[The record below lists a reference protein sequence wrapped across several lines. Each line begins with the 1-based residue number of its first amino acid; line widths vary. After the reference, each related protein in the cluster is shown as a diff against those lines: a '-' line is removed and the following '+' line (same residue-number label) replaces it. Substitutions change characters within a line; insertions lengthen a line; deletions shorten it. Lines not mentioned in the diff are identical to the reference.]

1 MESWG
6 RAFQA
11 VDRQEAMEVVVR
23 RLDFI
28 LSAVGGHWSILSQE
42 AHDLIYCLE
51 HYPGCLVEE
60 GGGRQ
65 ERNQWEEV
73 SWWFSF

>member
-23 RLDFI
+23 GWI
-28 LSAVGGHWSILSQE
+28 LFQV
-42 AHDLIYCLE
+42 
-51 HYPGCLVEE
+51 
-60 GGGRQ
+60 
-65 ERNQWEEV
+65 QWEATGT
-73 SWWFSF
+73 